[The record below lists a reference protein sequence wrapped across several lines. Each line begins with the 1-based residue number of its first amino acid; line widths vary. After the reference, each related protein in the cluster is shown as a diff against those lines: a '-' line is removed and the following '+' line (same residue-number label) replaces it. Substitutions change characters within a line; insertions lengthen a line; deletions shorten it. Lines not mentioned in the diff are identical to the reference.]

1 MTPLIN
7 FYSATLALGGAVSLA
22 VGITSPSFVAAP
34 LTFVGGGLAG
44 AAVIEKR
51 RYEQKENLT
60 TAGRVT
66 GAFAAVSAE
75 TWIVNSDR

>member
-22 VGITSPSFVAAP
+22 VGFTSPSFVGAP
-34 LTFVGGGLAG
+34 LAFVGGGLAG

-51 RYEQKENLT
+51 R
-60 TAGRVT
+60 
-66 GAFAAVSAE
+66 
-75 TWIVNSDR
+75 